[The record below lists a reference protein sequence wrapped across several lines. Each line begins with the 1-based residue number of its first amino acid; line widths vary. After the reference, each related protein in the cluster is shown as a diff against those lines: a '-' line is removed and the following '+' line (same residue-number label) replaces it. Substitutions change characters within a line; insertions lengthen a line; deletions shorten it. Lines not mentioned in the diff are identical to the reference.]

1 MEEENERRTREY
13 TSLWPPCSLAAPI
26 RPHVDVS
33 GNLIFC
39 GKHLSKIKR
48 YAQRLTQGYSA
59 YGGSG
64 LWVPGLTHTFK

>member
-13 TSLWPPCSLAAPI
+13 TSLWPPCALAAPI

-39 GKHLSKIKR
+39 GKHLSKNKKIRAKVDSSHIVPME
-48 YAQRLTQGYSA
+48 APGY
-59 YGGSG
+59 GP
-64 LWVPGLTHTFK
+64 LV

>member
-39 GKHLSKIKR
+39 GKHLSKNKKIRAKVDSR
-48 YAQRLTQGYSA
+48 I
-59 YGGSG
+59 
-64 LWVPGLTHTFK
+64 